1 MGIPGLMKKLVAV
14 FGPASCAKGDTLY
27 DGARELGRLLAATGF
42 SVVTGGYEG
51 VMEAAS
57 RGAREAGGAAIGIT
71 AEVYFAR
78 GREANPYLTR
88 EIRLKSANDRT
99 MELLDLPDA
108 YVAIGNSTGT
118 LAEVAL
124 AWDYMA
130 KRFLPE
136 KPLLL
141 VGGTWKRFLTS
152 LSSGFPLHSVHH
164 VHSVHEATDYLREF
178 FGPSAQLPSLEVIH
192 A

>member
-1 MGIPGLMKKLVAV
+1 MKKLVAV
-14 FGPASCAKGDTLY
+14 FGPASCVDGDPLY
-27 DGARELGRLLAATGF
+27 EDARLLGHLLAEANF

-57 RGAREAGGAAIGIT
+57 RGAREAGGVAIGIT
-71 AEVYFAR
+71 AEVYYAR
-78 GREANPYLTR
+78 GRVANPYLTR
-88 EIRLKSANDRT
+88 EIRVKSANDRT

-108 YVAIGNSTGT
+108 FVAIGNSTGT

-136 KPLLL
+136 KPLMLL
-141 VGGTWKRFLTS
+141 GKSWNDFIDC
-152 LSSGFPLHSVHH
+152 LSKELHFQGAFHLVHP
-164 VHSVHEATDYLREF
+164 VHSVHEVAQYLKEF
-178 FGPSAQLPSLEVIH
+178 FGPSAQLPSLNVIH

>member
-1 MGIPGLMKKLVAV
+1 MKKLVAV
-14 FGPASCAKGDTLY
+14 FGPASCAEGDALY
-27 DGARELGRLLAATGF
+27 ESAKELGQLLTESNF

-57 RGAREAGGAAIGIT
+57 RGAREAGGTAIGIT
-71 AEVYFAR
+71 AEVYYAR

-88 EIRLKSANDRT
+88 EIRVKSANDRT

-108 YVAIGNSTGT
+108 FIAIGNSTGT
-118 LAEVAL
+118 LVEVAL

-141 VGGTWKRFLTS
+141 LGKSWSDFIDC
-152 LSSGFPLHSVHH
+152 LSKDSHFQSAVHFVH
-164 VHSVHEATDYLREF
+164 PVHSVHEAADYLREF
-178 FGPSAQLPSLEVIH
+178 FGPSAQLPSLNVIH